1 MNEDLKPDVESTE
14 ETTALVASPATLS
27 EESMAL
33 INQIVAA
40 TDEKET
46 KDLTHLFNL
55 NQHKKTLARVN
66 KLSDVQDMFTEQ
78 LLKRISSRPDEI
90 SNKEMLDGMK
100 IIQDLIERGQKQAT
114 NIEETPL
121 IQINQQNN
129 EVNVGGT
136 DKQLSRDS
144 RERVKHAVMGLLSS
158 LSNIETQNNNTDFIE
173 VEEFKENPDGQEW
186 HWKNSW

>member
-1 MNEDLKPDVESTE
+1 MNEDLKPDVEATE

-158 LSNIETQNNNTDFIE
+158 LSNIDTQNNNTDFIE
-173 VEEFKENPDGQEW
+173 VEEFKENPDGQE
-186 HWKNSW
+186 

>member
-1 MNEDLKPDVESTE
+1 MNEDLKPDVEATVES
-14 ETTALVASPATLS
+14 TALVASSTTLS

-33 INQIVAA
+33 INQIVTA

-114 NIEETPL
+114 NIEEAPL

-158 LSNIETQNNNTDFIE
+158 LSNIDTQNTNTDYIE
-173 VEEFKENPDGQEW
+173 VEEFKENPDGQE
-186 HWKNSW
+186 

>member
-186 HWKNSW
+186 YWKNSW

>member
-158 LSNIETQNNNTDFIE
+158 LSNIDTQNNNTDFIE